1 MLDIRIPDHYD
12 VIHIRR
18 HFRQQ
23 KRYER
28 SNRHGHLYSSVS
40 FRIGYTEGVGGSVS
54 GTFQIVKA
62 FHLAERRLVPIRGI
76 PTVCAVP
83 TEEREETWG
92 WSYKQTERG
101 WFADCDFETLRLRC
115 G

>member
-1 MLDIRIPDHYD
+1 MGIY
-12 VIHIRR
+12 IH
-18 HFRQQ
+18 
-23 KRYER
+23 
-28 SNRHGHLYSSVS
+28 LSVS
-40 FRIGYTEGVGGSVS
+40 ASVTQREWEEVYQE
-54 GTFQIVKA
+54 TFQLVKA

-101 WFADCDFETLRLRC
+101 WFADCDFETFRLRC